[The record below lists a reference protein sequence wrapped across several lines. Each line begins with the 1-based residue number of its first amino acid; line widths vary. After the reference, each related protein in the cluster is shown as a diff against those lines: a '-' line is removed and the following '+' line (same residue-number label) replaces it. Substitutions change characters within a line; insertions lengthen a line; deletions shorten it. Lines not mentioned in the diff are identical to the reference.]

1 MPAFWDTS
9 AIIRICVPAPA
20 SSRAKT
26 LVRAHAPVVWWATRV
41 EVRSALERLRSDGA
55 ISTAAYIASK
65 QRLDLLLASWREIQP
80 TDVVRDLACIQL
92 ERFHLRASDS
102 LQLAAALVWCK
113 QKPKERLFVCNDQ
126 KLLDAAMRAG
136 FESVEA

>member
-9 AIIRICVPAPA
+9 AIVRICVPAQA

-41 EVRSALERLRSDGA
+41 EVRSALERLRADGA
-55 ISTAAYIASK
+55 LSAAAYIASK
-65 QRLDLLLASWREIQP
+65 QRLDLLLASSREIQP
-80 TDVVRDLACIQL
+80 TDMVRDLACTQL
-92 ERFHLRASDS
+92 ERFHLRASDA

-126 KLLDAAMRAG
+126 RLLDAAMQAG

>member
-1 MPAFWDTS
+1 M
-9 AIIRICVPAPA
+9 
-20 SSRAKT
+20 
-26 LVRAHAPVVWWATRV
+26 
-41 EVRSALERLRSDGA
+41 ERLRADGA
-55 ISTAAYIASK
+55 ISAAAYIASK

-80 TDVVRDLACIQL
+80 TDILRDLACIQL
-92 ERFHLRASDS
+92 ERFHLRASDA

-126 KLLDAAMRAG
+126 RLSHAAMQAG

>member
-9 AIIRICVPAPA
+9 AVIRICVPAQA

-26 LVRAHAPVVWWATRV
+26 LVRAHAPVVWWDTRV
-41 EVRSALERLRSDGA
+41 EVRSALERLRAAGA
-55 ISTAAYIASK
+55 MNAAAYIASK
-65 QRLDLLLASWREIQP
+65 QILDLLLAYWREIQP
-80 TDVVRDLACIQL
+80 TDTVRDLACIQL
-92 ERFHLRASDS
+92 ERFHVRASDA

-113 QKPKERLFVCNDQ
+113 QKPKARLFVCNDRR
-126 KLLDAAMRAG
+126 LLDAATQAG